1 MIGIQT
7 IKRRTRRPT
16 VLKYLIKRILFMIP
30 LIFGITVIC
39 FFVMH
44 LAPGSPTD
52 LQTQMNPKASAEMK
66 ARLMSLYELDK
77 PIHVQYW
84 SWLKKLSRGDL
95 GTSFSSDHRPVSD
108 KILERL
114 PITIVINFLSLLI
127 IIAVAVPIGVLSAVH
142 QDSLFDKI
150 TAVLVFIGFAVPT
163 FWLALLMMIFFGI
176 HLGWL
181 PISGLRSLNYEY
193 LSAGGQLLDL
203 AKHLILPVFIS
214 AFGGLAGLS
223 RYMRA
228 NMLEVIRQDY
238 ILTARAKGLSERQV
252 IYKHA
257 LRNALLPAI
266 TILGLSIPGLIGGSV
281 IFETIFAIPGMGQL
295 FYMAVM
301 ARDYPTVMGIL
312 LIGAVLTLVGNLIA
326 DVSYAI
332 ADPRIRIS

>member
-1 MIGIQT
+1 MFSYLV
-7 IKRRTRRPT
+7 KR
-16 VLKYLIKRILFMIP
+16 VLFMIP
-30 LIFGITVIC
+30 LLLGITIIC
-39 FFVMH
+39 FFVMR

-52 LQTQMNPKASAEMK
+52 LQTQMNPKASAEMRQ
-66 ARLMSLYELDK
+66 RLMSLYELDK
-77 PIHVQYW
+77 PVYVQYA
-84 SWLKKLSRGDL
+84 SWLTKLARGDL
-95 GTSFSSDHRPVSD
+95 GTSFSSDHRPVAD

-114 PITIVINFLSLLI
+114 PITIAINLLSLII

-142 QDSLFDKI
+142 QDSLFDKVMSVI
-150 TAVLVFIGFAVPT
+150 VFIGFAAPT
-163 FWLALLMMIFFGI
+163 FWLALLLMIFFGI

-193 LSAGGQLLDL
+193 LSAWEQLVDL
-203 AKHLILPVFIS
+203 AAHLVLTVFIS

-295 FYMAVM
+295 FYMSVM

-326 DVSYAI
+326 DVSYAA

>member
-1 MIGIQT
+1 M
-7 IKRRTRRPT
+7 
-16 VLKYLIKRILFMIP
+16 LKYLVKRIIFMVP
-30 LIFGITVIC
+30 LLLGITVIC
-39 FFVMH
+39 FVVMH
-44 LAPGSPTD
+44 LAPGKPTD

-66 ARLMSLYELDK
+66 ERLMKLYELDK
-77 PIHVQYW
+77 PIHLQYW
-84 SWLKKLSRGDL
+84 SWLKKLGRGDL
-95 GTSFSSDHRPVSD
+95 GTSFSADHRPVRD
-108 KILERL
+108 KILKRL
-114 PITIVINFLSLLI
+114 PITITINVLSLLI
-127 IIAVAVPIGVLSAVH
+127 IIVIAVPIGVLSAVH

-150 TAVLVFIGFAVPT
+150 TAVIVFIGFAVPT
-163 FWLALLMMIFFGI
+163 FWLALLLMIFFGI

-193 LSAGGQLLDL
+193 LGTWGQLTDL
-203 AKHLILPVFIS
+203 ARHLILPVFIS

-252 IYKHA
+252 IYRHA

-295 FYMAVM
+295 FYMSVM

-312 LIGAVLTLVGNLIA
+312 LIGAILTLVGNLIA
-326 DVSYAI
+326 DVSYAV

>member
-1 MIGIQT
+1 MFSYLV
-7 IKRRTRRPT
+7 KR
-16 VLKYLIKRILFMIP
+16 VLFMIP
-30 LIFGITVIC
+30 LLLGITIIC
-39 FFVMH
+39 FFVMR

-52 LQTQMNPKASAEMK
+52 LQTQMNPKASAEMRQ
-66 ARLMSLYELDK
+66 RLMSLYELDK
-77 PIHVQYW
+77 PVHVQYA
-84 SWLKKLSRGDL
+84 SWLKKLARGDL
-95 GTSFSSDHRPVSD
+95 GTSFSSDHRPVAD

-114 PITIVINFLSLLI
+114 PITIAINLLSLII

-142 QDSLFDKI
+142 QDSLFDKVMSVI
-150 TAVLVFIGFAVPT
+150 VFIGFAAPT
-163 FWLALLMMIFFGI
+163 FWLALLLMIFFGI

-193 LSAGGQLLDL
+193 LSAWEQLVDL
-203 AKHLILPVFIS
+203 AAHLVLPVFIS

-295 FYMAVM
+295 FYMSVM

-326 DVSYAI
+326 DVSYAA

>member
-1 MIGIQT
+1 MFSYLV
-7 IKRRTRRPT
+7 KR
-16 VLKYLIKRILFMIP
+16 VLFMIP
-30 LIFGITVIC
+30 LLLGITIIC
-39 FFVMH
+39 FFVMR

-52 LQTQMNPKASAEMK
+52 LQTQMNPKASAEMRQ
-66 ARLMSLYELDK
+66 RLMSLYELDK
-77 PIHVQYW
+77 PVYVQYA
-84 SWLKKLSRGDL
+84 SWLTKLARGDL
-95 GTSFSSDHRPVSD
+95 GTSFSSDHRPVAD

-114 PITIVINFLSLLI
+114 PITIAINLLSLII

-142 QDSLFDKI
+142 QDSLFDKVMSVI
-150 TAVLVFIGFAVPT
+150 VFIGFAAPT
-163 FWLALLMMIFFGI
+163 FWLALLLMIFFGI

-193 LSAGGQLLDL
+193 LSAWEQLVDL
-203 AKHLILPVFIS
+203 AARLVLPVFIS

-295 FYMAVM
+295 FYMSVM

-326 DVSYAI
+326 DVSYAA

>member
-1 MIGIQT
+1 
-7 IKRRTRRPT
+7 
-16 VLKYLIKRILFMIP
+16 VLGYILKRILFMIP
-30 LIFGITVIC
+30 LLLGITIVC

-44 LAPGSPTD
+44 LAPGLPTD
-52 LQTQMNPKASAEMK
+52 LQTQMNPKSTVEMK
-66 ARLMSLYELDK
+66 ERLKTLYELDK
-77 PIHVQYW
+77 PVHEQYW
-84 SWLKKLSRGDL
+84 SWLKKLSHGDL
-95 GTSFSSDHRPVSD
+95 GISFSSDHRPVAA
-108 KILERL
+108 KIMERL
-114 PITIVINFLSLLI
+114 PITIILEFLSLII
-127 IIAVAVPIGVLSAVH
+127 IIAIAVPIGVLSAVH
-142 QDSLFDKI
+142 QDSIFDKI
-150 TAVLVFIGFAVPT
+150 TGVLVFIGFAVPT
-163 FWLALLMMIFFGI
+163 FWLALLLMIFFGI

-193 LSAGGQLLDL
+193 LTPWAQFVDL
-203 AKHLILPVFIS
+203 AKHLVLPVFIS

-238 ILTARAKGLSERQV
+238 IMTARAKGLSERDV

-295 FYMAVM
+295 FYMSVM

-312 LIGAVLTLVGNLIA
+312 LIGAILTLLGNLIA
-326 DVSYAI
+326 DVSYAL

>member
-1 MIGIQT
+1 MF
-7 IKRRTRRPT
+7 P
-16 VLKYLIKRILFMIP
+16 YLVKRILFMIP
-30 LIFGITVIC
+30 LLLGITIIC
-39 FFVMH
+39 FFVMR

-52 LQTQMNPKASAEMK
+52 LQTQMNPKASAEMRE
-66 ARLMSLYELDK
+66 RLMSLYELDK
-77 PIHVQYW
+77 PVYVQYA
-84 SWLKKLSRGDL
+84 SWLKKLARGDL
-95 GTSFSSDHRPVSD
+95 GTSFSSDHRPVAD

-114 PITIVINFLSLLI
+114 PITIAINLLSLII

-142 QDSLFDKI
+142 QDSLFDKVMSVI
-150 TAVLVFIGFAVPT
+150 VFIGFAMPT

-193 LSAGGQLLDL
+193 LSTWRQLVDL
-203 AKHLILPVFIS
+203 AGHLVLPVFIS

-238 ILTARAKGLSERQV
+238 LLTARAKGLSERQV

-295 FYMAVM
+295 FYMSVM

-312 LIGAVLTLVGNLIA
+312 LIGAVLTLAGNLIA
-326 DVSYAI
+326 DVSYAV
-332 ADPRIRIS
+332 ADPRVRIS

>member
-1 MIGIQT
+1 M
-7 IKRRTRRPT
+7 
-16 VLKYLIKRILFMIP
+16 LKYLIKRILFMIP
-30 LIFGITVIC
+30 LLIGITVIC
-39 FFVMH
+39 FFVMR

-52 LQTQMNPKASAEMK
+52 LQTQMNPKASAELK
-66 ARLMSLYELDK
+66 ERLMTLYELDK
-77 PIHVQYW
+77 PIHIQYW
-84 SWLKKLSRGDL
+84 SWLKKLGRGDL

-114 PITIVINFLSLLI
+114 PITIVINFLSLII

-142 QDSLFDKI
+142 QDSLFDKV
-150 TAVLVFIGFAVPT
+150 TAVFVFIGFAVPT

-193 LSAGGQLLDL
+193 LSSWGQLADL

-312 LIGAVLTLVGNLIA
+312 LIGAILTLVGNLIA
-326 DVSYAI
+326 DLSYAL